1 MNNGE
6 VRIEGGSLDDAQV
19 VAVVTAITAIKAVA
33 AVASLPSGSA
43 GGAGLHT
50 AADARLAPGPRAD
63 VQLWSKRSR
72 LIRPSVRPG
81 PGAWRASMMP
91 R

>member
-1 MNNGE
+1 MDGE
-6 VRIEGGSLDDAQV
+6 IRIERGELDDAQI
-19 VAVVTAITAIKAVA
+19 VALVTSLAVSRSPEPTDPPPGA
-33 AVASLPSGSA
+33 PASDEQISM
-43 GGAGLHT
+43 
-50 AADARLAPGPRAD
+50 
-63 VQLWSKRSR
+63 WSRRSR